1 MGRRKYEPT
10 RDGNVNVVSIE
21 ERENGVCDN
30 KLFYAN
36 RIKTLRSL
44 AHFTQAELAS
54 LLGVSRTAVFN
65 WETGRSRPDITNIPA
80 LCQALDIPIS
90 EFFSDTGNGA
100 NWDLEERQLLFT
112 YRNLSQQHQRFMMK
126 MLNELS
132 EMEQQSNA
140 RKPIHLL
147 QKLYAEDSVAAG
159 IGTTAFDASCS
170 KAYVHDTPLLR
181 KTDIL
186 FHVNGQS
193 MEPKYPDHCT
203 VMVKKESQLA
213 YGDVGIFQVDGTL
226 FIKEYRPEGLHSLNP
241 AYRTMTPDQYT
252 EIKTIGRVIGIMDDD
267 DFASAEEISEFKS

>member
-100 NWDLEERQLLFT
+100 NWSLEERQFLFA
-112 YRNLSQQHQRFMMK
+112 YRSMEPQHQRFLMK
-126 MLNELS
+126 MAHDLI
-132 EMEQQSNA
+132 EMEQQSGA
-140 RKPIHLL
+140 KKQIRLL

-159 IGTTAFDASCS
+159 IGFTAFDASCT
-170 KAYVHDTPLLR
+170 KTYVHDTPLLR
-181 KTDIL
+181 KADIL
-186 FHVNGQS
+186 FHVSGRS
-193 MEPKYPDHCT
+193 MEPKYPDQCT
-203 VMVKKESQLA
+203 VMVKKEPELS
-213 YGDVGIFQVDGTL
+213 YGDVGVFQVDGIL
-226 FIKEYRPEGLHSLNP
+226 YMKEYRPEGLHSLNP
-241 AYRTMTPDQYT
+241 EYKTMTPAQYN
-252 EIKTIGRVIGIMDDD
+252 EIKIIGRVIGIMDDD
-267 DFASAEEISEFKS
+267 DFASSEEISEFKS